1 MLRPSRLTDHAP
13 SRHPHPATRVLPSA
27 GSAARWDIEGVPPFA
42 SPSPSSATAASPA
55 FAAFA
60 RAADALVDDPH
71 TVAAH
76 LGRLLQRDD
85 WLAPEDRLPG
95 ADTYRQHVLHV
106 SPCRRLSIASLV
118 WLPGQTTPIHD
129 HVSWCVVGVYRGVE
143 REERFDLVEDGARR
157 WLEPAGTVYAGRGH
171 VETLVPPHGDIHTV
185 TAAGREMAISIHVYG
200 ADLERLGSSIDR
212 RYDDLPVVRPDRGA

>member
-1 MLRPSRLTDHAP
+1 
-13 SRHPHPATRVLPSA
+13 V
-27 GSAARWDIEGVPPFA
+27 RWDIGGVPPFA
-42 SPSPSSATAASPA
+42 SSPSPAPFSATAASPA

-60 RAADALVDDPH
+60 RAADKLVDDPH

-76 LGRLLQRDD
+76 LGQLLRRDD
-85 WLAPEDRLPG
+85 WLAPDDRAPG
-95 ADTYRQHVLHV
+95 ADTYRQHLLHV
-106 SPCRRLSIASLV
+106 SPCRQLSIASLV

-143 REERFDLVEDGARR
+143 REERFDLHEDGDRR

-200 ADLERLGSSIDR
+200 ADLEALGSSIDR
-212 RYDDLPVVRPDRGA
+212 RYDDLPVVRADHGA